1 MSKKV
6 QRDPI
11 EAAKAVIAEVTIQR
25 WKEWRTWI
33 EANQELLRLRNQ
45 VDGERPTF
53 DGDTPDTAT
62 TKKQLEE
69 VISNLPPATREIF
82 ERAFTWQREA
92 ILTSIRAEKR
102 KRGDKSPDPDPET
115 LDLQAYDALHIRCM
129 GDPSND
135 NLGMVPMT
143 LDADGTPDWSYFDT
157 RLLREV
163 PPEETFALG
172 AKGTDGA
179 SRRQTVFGLTAFVIA
194 MAFIVYYFFLPTN
207 TTAQIAVQTTAPEL
221 RIGDAPVTP
230 WAPVVLTVADAPA
243 PIPLMRAAYAS
254 WPQLGSGAWR
264 EGTAWPLEICL
275 SREAL
280 SALADTQVTIQSAGA
295 VPLRAYRVTRDR
307 PTAADLILSDCGGDA
322 RLTRYGA
329 LVQSPVMPSAAVTE
343 AQTLAGQSFTLDAI
357 SVIGPGENPELPD
370 TSAEVHVRVRGT
382 AANWE
387 ALQPKLTLL
396 NGTTHNHTGAIETGA
411 DGVTLIRHA
420 IALSSQ
426 PLAVAWDLTDPG
438 TGTTVRWRATL
449 PAPLSRD
456 AYLRQVLTV
465 EIAGVRH
472 SGSGNVQIDLA
483 VTNSAPNQIVLRA
496 QDIQIAQGQATTNPV
511 TFSAAAGALPA
522 GEEGTISIDLQIDPR
537 LPFTLTLAGAVFELS
552 IPSEGR

>member
-1 MSKKV
+1 MSKNLR
-6 QRDPI
+6 RDPI
-11 EAAKAVIAEVTIQR
+11 QEANAVLTEATIQR
-25 WKEWRTWI
+25 WKQWRTWI

-62 TKKQLEE
+62 TKKRLEE
-69 VISNLPPATREIF
+69 EIHHIPSAVREIF
-82 ERAFTWQREA
+82 DRAFTWQREA

-102 KRGDKSPDPDPET
+102 KQGDKSPDPDPET

-143 LDADGTPDWSYFDT
+143 LDADGTPDWNYFDT

-179 SRRQTVFGLTAFVIA
+179 SRRQTVFGFAAFVIG
-194 MAFIVYYFFLPTN
+194 MAFIVYFFFLPTN
-207 TTAQIAVQTTAPEL
+207 TTAQIAVQTTAPDL

-230 WAPVVLTVADAPA
+230 WTPVALTVAADAAA
-243 PIPLMRAAYAS
+243 PIVLTRAAYAS
-254 WPQLGSGAWR
+254 WPQPGAGAWR

-275 SREAL
+275 ARETLPA
-280 SALADTQVTIQSAGA
+280 ADTQVTIQSAGA
-295 VPLRAYRVTRDR
+295 VPLRVYRVTRER
-307 PTAADLILSDCGGDA
+307 SNPTDLILSDCGGDA

-329 LVQSPVMPSAAVTE
+329 LVQSPVMPSAAAQE

-370 TSAEVHVRVRGT
+370 TSAEVHVRVRGN

-396 NGTTHNHTGAIETGA
+396 NGTTHNHTGAIATDA
-411 DGVTLIRHA
+411 DGVTLIRYA
-420 IALSSQ
+420 IAFSTQ

-456 AYLRQVLTV
+456 AYFRQALTV
-465 EIAGVRH
+465 EIAAVRY

-496 QDIQIAQGQATTNPV
+496 QDIQIAQGQITTNPV

-522 GEEGTISIDLQIDPR
+522 GEEGMIGIDVQIDPR

-552 IPSEGR
+552 IPTEGR